1 MSDGMQVFKLGDL
14 GKILMCK
21 RVLKHETSETGE
33 IPFFKISTFGST
45 PDVFIPKV
53 LYEKYKAKYPHPKK
67 GDILISAAGTI
78 GKTVVYDGKP
88 SYFQDSNI
96 VWLAHDESKV
106 LNSYLRYY
114 YLTEPWSPT
123 DGSTIKRLYN
133 ENLRSIAVTVPSI
146 EYQRKVASVLSALDD
161 KVALNTRI
169 NAELEAMAK
178 LLYDYWFVQ
187 FDFPN
192 AKGKP
197 YKSSGGAMVYNAEL
211 KREVPAGW
219 EVEALGDHLTIERG
233 ISYSSPEIGGQG
245 TPMINLNSFSL
256 DGRYK
261 VEGVKYFNGTV
272 QPVKHLEPGD
282 LMIAATDV
290 TRNAFI
296 IGKSFLLPDIFE
308 GPVVASTDIAKVVVG
323 PKLNK
328 FVLHMLFNSDYYH
341 QYIKGFASGTL
352 VLHLDVNGIKWFKM
366 PIPPLDLQLDYQAI
380 KEPIEKKLS
389 QIMIENQ
396 ELTTLRDWLLP
407 MLMNGQVTLGEAE
420 EKVEL
425 AMAAE
430 GAGKYGT
437 RSA

>member
-1 MSDGMQVFKLGDL
+1 
-14 GKILMCK
+14 
-21 RVLKHETSETGE
+21 
-33 IPFFKISTFGST
+33 
-45 PDVFIPKV
+45 
-53 LYEKYKAKYPHPKK
+53 
-67 GDILISAAGTI
+67 
-78 GKTVVYDGKP
+78 
-88 SYFQDSNI
+88 
-96 VWLAHDESKV
+96 
-106 LNSYLRYY
+106 
-114 YLTEPWSPT
+114 
-123 DGSTIKRLYN
+123 
-133 ENLRSIAVTVPSI
+133 
-146 EYQRKVASVLSALDD
+146 
-161 KVALNTRI
+161 
-169 NAELEAMAK
+169 
-178 LLYDYWFVQ
+178 
-187 FDFPN
+187 
-192 AKGKP
+192 
-197 YKSSGGAMVYNAEL
+197 
-211 KREVPAGW
+211 
-219 EVEALGDHLTIERG
+219 
-233 ISYSSPEIGGQG
+233 
-245 TPMINLNSFSL
+245 MINLNSFSL